1 MTERRKHSKVTKL
14 PPAIRDAVHGLLL
27 SGKTIDE
34 VIAYLRGMVA
44 QKELAP
50 GEVPSRSGVGRY
62 SQGFIAR
69 MERMDLVREQAKAIV
84 ERAEGQ
90 GLVVEEAAVSLV
102 LNEIM
107 TILMPEKEGDIQP
120 KVVASVAMA
129 LAKLQSSSATRERA
143 KIEIRKDMARRAAVT
158 AKEVGR
164 LAKSQGLSANA
175 VDEIKKKI
183 LGISDATG
191 K

>member
-1 MTERRKHSKVTKL
+1 MTERRRHSKVTQL
-14 PPAIRDAVHGLLL
+14 PAEIRDAVNALLIG
-27 SGKTIDE
+27 GKTIRE
-34 VIAYLRGMVA
+34 VVEYLGQMVESGA
-44 QKELAP
+44 IKP
-50 GEVPSRSGVGRY
+50 GDKPSKSSIGRY
-62 SQGFIAR
+62 STGFLAR
-69 MERMDLVREQAKAIV
+69 LDKMDLVREQAKVIV
-84 ERAEGQ
+84 DRAEGQ

-107 TILMPEKEGDIQP
+107 NILMPEKGEVNP
-120 KVVASVAMA
+120 KVVASVALA
-129 LAKLQSSSATRERA
+129 LAKLQSSSSTRERA
-143 KIEIRKDMARRAAVT
+143 KIEIRKDMAKRAAQA
-158 AKEVGR
+158 AKEVGK

>member
-1 MTERRKHSKVTKL
+1 MSERRRHSKVVRL
-14 PPAIRDAVHGLLL
+14 PVAIRDAVNTLIV

-34 VIAYLRGMVA
+34 VLTHLRL
-44 QKELAP
+44 LADQ
-50 GEVPSRSGVGRY
+50 GEIPTEALPSRSGVGRY
-62 SQGFIAR
+62 AKGFIAR
-69 MERMDLVREQAKAIV
+69 LEKMDLVREQAKTIV

-107 TILMPEKEGDIQP
+107 TILMPEDGKLSP
-120 KVVASVAMA
+120 KTVASVALA
-129 LAKLQSSSATRERA
+129 LSKLQSSSATRERA
-143 KIEIRKDMARRAAVT
+143 KIEIRKDLARRAVVA
-158 AKEVGR
+158 AKEVGKM
-164 LAKSQGLSANA
+164 AKSQGLSANA

-183 LGISDATG
+183 LGISDVTG

>member
-1 MTERRKHSKVTKL
+1 MTERRGHSKVVRL
-14 PPAIRDAVHGLLL
+14 PVAIRDAVNTLIV

-34 VIAYLRGMVA
+34 VLAHLRLLVD
-44 QKELAP
+44 Q
-50 GEVPSRSGVGRY
+50 GEIPTEAVPSRSGVGRY
-62 SQGFIAR
+62 IKGFTAR
-69 MERMDLVREQAKAIV
+69 LEKMDLVREQAKTIV

-107 TILMPEKEGDIQP
+107 TILMPEQGIVDP

-143 KIEIRKDMARRAAVT
+143 KIEIRKDMQARAKTAVAA
-158 AKEVGR
+158 
-164 LAKSQGLSANA
+164 
-175 VDEIKKKI
+175 IKKSNMGGSERKRLVEEVDRI
-183 LGISDATG
+183 LLGT
-191 K
+191 

>member
-1 MTERRKHSKVTKL
+1 MTERRKHSKVAQL
-14 PPAIRDAVHGLLL
+14 PPAIRGAVHGLLI

-34 VIAYLRGMVA
+34 VIGHLKAMVSK
-44 QKELAP
+44 QELAP
-50 GEVPSRSGVGRY
+50 GEAPSRSSVGRY
-62 SQGFIAR
+62 AKGFLAR
-69 MERMDLVREQAKAIV
+69 MEKMDLVREQAKAIV

-107 TILMPEKEGDIQP
+107 TILMPEKKGNVQP

-143 KIEIRKDMARRAAVT
+143 KIEIRKDMAARAKTAVE
-158 AKEVGR
+158 A
-164 LAKSQGLSANA
+164 
-175 VDEIKKKI
+175 IKKSKI
-183 LGISDATG
+183 DGSERKRLVEEVNGILLGTA
-191 K
+191 